1 VTELDH
7 HANVD
12 PWRRLESERG
22 VNVKTASFAR
32 ETGLLDWDGFEQLIT
47 KRTKS

>member
-1 VTELDH
+1 V
-7 HANVD
+7 AA
-12 PWRRLESERG
+12 LESERG

-47 KRTKS
+47 KRTKVIAIGAARTR